1 MPVIRAI
8 AESVRT
14 LMCRRR
20 PERMSEKDELSVFGA
35 SPHCL
40 DRLCSW
46 VVLAW
51 HHWNTLSVNAGSTGM
66 FSKRDMR
73 NPFSVPQ
80 PLAFCLGSVCG
91 GGGDE
96 KKTRHCCRDL
106 YFPYKTAMFFH
117 RTSLRTTAVALRR
130 SAVAVFS
137 PGALGLKNPTSL
149 SFSAEPVFL
158 VVARKCGN
166 VRPKSLPA
174 NIRKS
179 GVIVKKIHGC
189 GTVLST
195 GHLSGSLFAR
205 AVDRSTGFPSHTKA
219 SRASRLFV
227 IHFARF
233 G

>member
-1 MPVIRAI
+1 MPV
-8 AESVRT
+8 
-14 LMCRRR
+14 RRGCSR
-20 PERMSEKDELSVFGA
+20 SETCE
-35 SPHCL
+35 
-40 DRLCSW
+40 
-46 VVLAW
+46 
-51 HHWNTLSVNAGSTGM
+51 TLSRFRSRWPFAWGVCAGVVGM
-66 FSKRDMR
+66 KKKRGIAVGICIS
-73 NPFSVPQ
+73 PIKPLCFFIEHHSALQ
-80 PLAFCLGSVCG
+80 PWL
-91 GGGDE
+91 
-96 KKTRHCCRDL
+96 
-106 YFPYKTAMFFH
+106 
-117 RTSLRTTAVALRR
+117 LRR
-130 SAVAVFS
+130 SAVAVLS